1 MKKRKIQIEVEG
13 YLWVCPHDHE
23 TFQPY
28 KTKKFYCKK
37 CDEEYKTVDCQLNEW
52 YEHEKI
58 LDAYGHAHSDYKDL
72 QWLENQNKWLKSAL
86 RKIF

>member
-28 KTKKFYCKK
+28 KTKNFIAKNVMK
-37 CDEEYKTVDCQLNEW
+37 N
-52 YEHEKI
+52 I
-58 LDAYGHAHSDYKDL
+58 R
-72 QWLENQNKWLKSAL
+72 QWIVN
-86 RKIF
+86 